1 MTRRRPR
8 RHARQ
13 RAAKLFVAKA
23 AALDSYEVVGALLVA
38 HANAKKAATPRKLEA
53 LLQKNELSLAAA
65 RALEALAEA
74 AVGPQAVRANGV
86 GFSLTAATRG
96 PGGLFALARRYLCG
110 KKQFSLYLDFVEAFA
125 PANLVR
131 RTRVADGRGFVG
143 EVATLAAD
151 PTSLLIVAA
160 RRAVGRARGLVAYP
174 QLVSLKV
181 GAWTLATH
189 DGSRPVAD
197 VLGSCDGVVVDVLGD
212 AKAVP
217 KESGAVLA
225 AASARLAAL
234 AAPKKRVPPIAA
246 ASVDDEDF
254 PFVSPS
260 PTHRVLPGFEAPA
273 RPKKQ
278 DFDGGD
284 ALAALVSPPSDARP
298 APAFA

>member
-1 MTRRRPR
+1 M
-8 RHARQ
+8 
-13 RAAKLFVAKA
+13 
-23 AALDSYEVVGALLVA
+23 
-38 HANAKKAATPRKLEA
+38 
-53 LLQKNELSLAAA
+53 
-65 RALEALAEA
+65 
-74 AVGPQAVRANGV
+74 
-86 GFSLTAATRG
+86 
-96 PGGLFALARRYLCG
+96 
-110 KKQFSLYLDFVEAFA
+110 
-125 PANLVR
+125 
-131 RTRVADGRGFVG
+131 G

-212 AKAVP
+212 VKEVP
-217 KESGAVLA
+217 KEPGAVLA

-246 ASVDDEDF
+246 AGVDDEDF

>member
-1 MTRRRPR
+1 MVSLTRRRPR

-65 RALEALAEA
+65 TRDPGSLCAL
-74 AVGPQAVRANGV
+74 V
-86 GFSLTAATRG
+86 
-96 PGGLFALARRYLCG
+96 RRYLCG
-110 KKQFSLYLDFVEAFA
+110 KKQFSLYLDFVGLRRSTCAPHAGVLPSA
-125 PANLVR
+125 PATRPRLAAPPISAS
-131 RTRVADGRGFVG
+131 RTDAAAGPRFVG

-160 RRAVGRARGLVAYP
+160 RRAGRRARGLVAYP

-212 AKAVP
+212 VKEVP

-246 ASVDDEDF
+246 AGVDDEDF

>member
-1 MTRRRPR
+1 MVSLTRRRPR

-65 RALEALAEA
+65 TRDPGRLCAL
-74 AVGPQAVRANGV
+74 V
-86 GFSLTAATRG
+86 
-96 PGGLFALARRYLCG
+96 RRYLCG

-125 PANLVR
+125 PAHLVR
-131 RTRVADGRGFVG
+131 RTRVADSRGFVG

-212 AKAVP
+212 VKEVP

-246 ASVDDEDF
+246 AGVDDEDF

>member
-1 MTRRRPR
+1 M
-8 RHARQ
+8 
-13 RAAKLFVAKA
+13 
-23 AALDSYEVVGALLVA
+23 
-38 HANAKKAATPRKLEA
+38 
-53 LLQKNELSLAAA
+53 
-65 RALEALAEA
+65 
-74 AVGPQAVRANGV
+74 
-86 GFSLTAATRG
+86 
-96 PGGLFALARRYLCG
+96 
-110 KKQFSLYLDFVEAFA
+110 
-125 PANLVR
+125 
-131 RTRVADGRGFVG
+131 G

-174 QLVSLKV
+174 QLVALKV

-212 AKAVP
+212 VKEVPP

-246 ASVDDEDF
+246 AGVDDDDF

-278 DFDGGD
+278 QDFDGGD

-298 APAFA
+298 TPAFA

>member
-1 MTRRRPR
+1 MVSLTRRRPR

-65 RALEALAEA
+65 TRDPGSLCAL
-74 AVGPQAVRANGV
+74 V
-86 GFSLTAATRG
+86 
-96 PGGLFALARRYLCG
+96 RRYLCG

-131 RTRVADGRGFVG
+131 RTRVADSRGFVG

-212 AKAVP
+212 VKEVP

-246 ASVDDEDF
+246 AGSADDEDF

-260 PTHRVLPGFEAPA
+260 PTHRLLPGFEAPA
-273 RPKKQ
+273 RPKKQQ

-298 APAFA
+298 TPAFA

>member
-1 MTRRRPR
+1 MPRVELVAQPRGRVVDGALERHERRAVEVNLRVRRRAEFDR
-8 RHARQ
+8 R
-13 RAAKLFVAKA
+13 
-23 AALDSYEVVGALLVA
+23 
-38 HANAKKAATPRKLEA
+38 
-53 LLQKNELSLAAA
+53 
-65 RALEALAEA
+65 
-74 AVGPQAVRANGV
+74 
-86 GFSLTAATRG
+86 
-96 PGGLFALARRYLCG
+96 
-110 KKQFSLYLDFVEAFA
+110 
-125 PANLVR
+125 
-131 RTRVADGRGFVG
+131 GRLG
-143 EVATLAAD
+143 
-151 PTSLLIVAA
+151 
-160 RRAVGRARGLVAYP
+160 RAVGRARGLVAYP

-212 AKAVP
+212 VKEVP

-246 ASVDDEDF
+246 AGVDDDDF

-278 DFDGGD
+278 QDFDGGD

-298 APAFA
+298 TPAFA